1 MQPSS
6 FSYVVLFVSTDSKV
20 LNKQYCRQDGQLCP
34 QGSFPNASCYKI
46 LLSVVQSFAELI
58 FGSNIFTS
66 DVIL

>member
-34 QGSFPNASCYKI
+34 QGRFPNASCYKI